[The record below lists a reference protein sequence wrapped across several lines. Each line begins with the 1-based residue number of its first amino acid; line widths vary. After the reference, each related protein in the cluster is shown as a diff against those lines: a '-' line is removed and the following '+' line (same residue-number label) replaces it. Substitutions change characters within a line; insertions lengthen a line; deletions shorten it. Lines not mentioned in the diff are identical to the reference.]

1 MLPGAHISSS
11 FAHKCRPTPARA
23 PFFFLIYPDTKTDKL
38 HRMVAAADL
47 SNEKHLASPPANQHT
62 SKSCSPRPKLSNG
75 NKLFGQQTG
84 L

>member
-1 MLPGAHISSS
+1 
-11 FAHKCRPTPARA
+11 
-23 PFFFLIYPDTKTDKL
+23 
-38 HRMVAAADL
+38 MVAAADL

-62 SKSCSPRPKLSNG
+62 SRSCSPRPEHSNG